1 MDPIRVRGARV
12 HNLKNIDLDLPRNA
26 LVVITGPSGCGK
38 SSLAFDTLFAEGRRR
53 YIESLSVSAR
63 RALGG
68 AARPDVDLIDGLSPA
83 IAVAQGAVGRSPR
96 STVGTLTE
104 VDDHLR
110 LLLARI
116 GEVSCPGCGAPVEA
130 RTPSEIVDEVMTLP
144 EGTRVMVLAPWRR
157 AHTGDLTAALQG
169 LQRDGFVRV
178 RVDGEV
184 AALDELP
191 PLDPAR
197 PHDVD
202 VVVDRIAVRP
212 NARARTLDAVELA
225 LRVGEGSV
233 AVAVHGGD
241 TWVRTTRF
249 ACARC
254 GRVMPDITPSL
265 FSFNSPAGQCP
276 RCAGLGVERDSETGV
291 KDPARS
297 LRGGA
302 VPAWKKAL
310 PEALT
315 RYAASLGV
323 DLDAPWSELPPRAR
337 EELLLGDGDLWP
349 GIDVLLRGDDE
360 DGLAPLGRFDPSR
373 PCALCAGARL
383 RAEALC
389 VRVAGANLA
398 DLSREP
404 LSQIRERL
412 RAVQVPARHAVVA
425 SRVLTEVLGRL
436 DYLARVGVGYLT
448 LARTAPSLSTGEGQR
463 VRLATQLGGGL
474 SGVLYVLDE
483 PCRGLHPTDR
493 ARLRDALHALVR
505 AGNSVVVVEHDLD
518 TVREAA
524 HVVDMGPGAGP
535 LGGEVLAQGGV
546 PDIVDSPRSVTGPW
560 LSGARRLRRVLRPVG
575 QGPALTLRNAR
586 THNLRGVTAR
596 FPLGALTA
604 VTGVSGSGKSSLVLG
619 ALVPAVRA
627 QIAGSRA
634 ETADLDGLDGAH
646 AVQRLVALDA
656 SPLGRSARSTPATLL
671 GVLDPLRDLFAA
683 LPEAKA
689 RGYRAARFSYNARGG
704 RCERCR
710 GDGVL
715 RVAME
720 FLADVSL
727 PCDAC
732 GGRRY
737 EPETLAVTWRG
748 MSIADVLALTVD
760 AALAQFEA
768 HPKIRAPLR
777 ALHDVG
783 VGYLRLAQPSA
794 TLSGGEAQRVR
805 LARELVR
812 RTTAGTLYVLDE
824 PTAGLHRSDVEA
836 VMHLLGGLVD
846 DGATVVIIEHD
857 PAVIALADHVIDLGP
872 GAGPDG
878 GTLLWQGSV
887 EGLRD
892 VTGSRTAEALRAHL
906 GA

>member
-1 MDPIRVRGARV
+1 MEPIRVRGARV
-12 HNLKNIDLDLPRNA
+12 HNLKDVDLDLPRNA

-83 IAVAQGAVGRSPR
+83 IAVSQGAVGRSPR

-130 RTPSEIVDEVMTLP
+130 RTPSEIVDEVMALP

-157 AHTGDLTAALQG
+157 AHTGDLSAALLG

-225 LRVGEGSV
+225 LRVGDGTV

-276 RCAGLGVERDSETGV
+276 RCAGLGVERDTEAGV

-302 VPAWKKAL
+302 VPAWKKSL

-323 DLDAPWSELPPRAR
+323 DLDAPWNELPPRAR

-349 GIDVLLRGDDE
+349 GIDAILRDD
-360 DGLAPLGRFDPSR
+360 DDDDLVPLGRFDPSR

-404 LSQIRERL
+404 LSQLRQRL
-412 RAVQVPARHAVVA
+412 RAVQVPARHAEVA

-493 ARLRDALHALVR
+493 ARLREALHALVR

-535 LGGEVLAQGGV
+535 LGGEVLAQGTV
-546 PDIVDSPRSVTGPW
+546 RDVIDSPRSVTGPW
-560 LSGARRLRRVLRPVG
+560 LSGARRLRRALRPMG

-619 ALVPAVRA
+619 TLVPAVRA
-627 QIAGSRA
+627 HLAGSRVEA
-634 ETADLDGLDGAH
+634 ADLDALEGAH

-748 MSIADVLALTVD
+748 MSIADVLGLTVD

-857 PAVIALADHVIDLGP
+857 PAVIALADHVVDLGP

-892 VTGSRTAEALRAHL
+892 LTGSRTAEALRAHL

>member
-1 MDPIRVRGARV
+1 MEPIRVRGARV
-12 HNLKNIDLDLPRNA
+12 HNLKNVDLDLPRGA
-26 LVVITGPSGCGK
+26 LVVVTGPSGCGK

-68 AARPDVDLIDGLSPA
+68 ASRPDVDLIDGLSPA

-110 LLLARI
+110 LLLARV

-130 RTPSEIVDEVMTLP
+130 RTPSEIVDETMALP
-144 EGTRVMVLAPWRR
+144 EGTRVMILAPWKR
-157 AHTGDLTAALQG
+157 AHTGDLTAALAS

-178 RVDGEV
+178 RLDGEV
-184 AALDELP
+184 VGLDELP
-191 PLDPAR
+191 PLDTNR
-197 PHDVD
+197 SHDVD

-212 NARARTLDAVELA
+212 GARARTLDAVELA
-225 LRVGEGSV
+225 LRVGGGTVSV
-233 AVAVHGGD
+233 AVQGGE

-254 GRVMPDITPSL
+254 GRVMPDVTPSL

-276 RCAGLGVERDSETGV
+276 RCVGLGVERDTENGV
-291 KDPARS
+291 KDPTRS

-310 PEALT
+310 PESLT

-323 DLDAPWSELPPRAR
+323 DLDAPWSELSARAR

-349 GIDVLLRGDDE
+349 GIDALLRGGDDE
-360 DGLAPLGRFDPSR
+360 DPAPTGRFDASR

-383 RAEALC
+383 RPEALC

-398 DLSREP
+398 ELSREP
-404 LSQIRERL
+404 LLELRARL
-412 RAVQVPARHAVVA
+412 RDLRTPKRHEEVA
-425 SRVLTEVLGRL
+425 ARVLHEVLARL
-436 DYLARVGVGYLT
+436 DYLAHVGVGYLT
-448 LARTAPSLSTGEGQR
+448 LARAAPSLSTGEGQR

-493 ARLRDALHALVR
+493 AQLRESLHALVR

-518 TVREAA
+518 TVRAAA

-535 LGGEVLAQGGV
+535 LGGEVLAQGTV
-546 PDIVDSPRSVTGPW
+546 AEVIASPRSVTGPW
-560 LSGARRLRRVLRPVG
+560 LSGARQLRRAPRAVG
-575 QGPALTLRNAR
+575 NGPALTLRDVR

-619 ALVPAVRA
+619 ALVPAIRA
-627 QIAGSRA
+627 ALAGTRGVTPS
-634 ETADLDGLDGAH
+634 LDGAS

-710 GDGVL
+710 GDGIL

-720 FLADVSL
+720 FLADVTL

-748 MSIADVLALTVD
+748 MSIADVLDLTVD

-783 VGYLRLAQPSA
+783 VGYLRLAQPSS

-846 DGATVVIIEHD
+846 EGATVVIIEHD

-872 GAGPDG
+872 GAGPEG
-878 GTLLWQGSV
+878 GEVCWQGDV
-887 EGLRD
+887 AGLRAR
-892 VTGSRTAEALRAHL
+892 GESRTAQALRAHL

>member
-1 MDPIRVRGARV
+1 V
-12 HNLKNIDLDLPRNA
+12 HNLKNVDLDLPRNA

-83 IAVAQGAVGRSPR
+83 IAVSQGAVGRSPR

-130 RTPSEIVDEVMTLP
+130 RTPSEIVDEVMALA

-157 AHTGDLTAALQG
+157 AHTGDLTGALQG

-184 AALDELP
+184 VALDELP

-212 NARARTLDAVELA
+212 TARARTLDAVELA
-225 LRVGEGSV
+225 LRLGGGTVS
-233 AVAVHGGD
+233 AAVHGGE
-241 TWVRTTRF
+241 TFVRTTRF

-254 GRVMPDITPSL
+254 GRVMPDVTPSL

-276 RCAGLGVERDSETGV
+276 RCAGLGVERDTDTGV
-291 KDPARS
+291 KDPTRS

-302 VPAWKKAL
+302 VPGWKKAL
-310 PEALT
+310 PDALT

-323 DLDAPWSELPPRAR
+323 DLDAPWNELPPRAR

-349 GIDVLLRGDDE
+349 GIDALLRDDD
-360 DGLAPLGRFDPSR
+360 DGITPSGRFEASR

-383 RAEALC
+383 RPEALC

-398 DLSREP
+398 DLSRET
-404 LSQIRERL
+404 LSQLRERL
-412 RAVQVPARHAVVA
+412 RAVQVPPRHAEVA
-425 SRVLTEVLGRL
+425 SRILTEVLGRL

-493 ARLRDALHALVR
+493 ARLREALHALVR

-535 LGGEVLAQGGV
+535 LGGEVLAQGTVG
-546 PDIVDSPRSVTGPW
+546 DIIASPRSVTGPW
-560 LSGARRLRRVLRPVG
+560 LSGARRLRRTPRPVG
-575 QGPALTLRNAR
+575 NGPALTLRDVR

-596 FPLGALTA
+596 VPLGALTA

-619 ALVPAVRA
+619 TLVPAVRA
-627 QIAGSRA
+627 VIAGARGEA
-634 ETADLDGLDGAH
+634 LGLEGAG

-846 DGATVVIIEHD
+846 EGATVVIIEHD

-878 GTLLWQGSV
+878 GEMLWQGDLA
-887 EGLRD
+887 GLCG
-892 VTGSRTAEALRAHL
+892 VAGSRTAEALRAHL